1 MLRKR
6 IAIDLGT
13 ANSLVMVKGKGIVLN
28 VPTVVAYSKRI
39 KKVIA
44 IGEEAKLMLGK
55 SPEDIVVERPLKEG
69 VIASYRLTEAFIK
82 VLIRKSLGKVN
93 ILRPEVMI
101 SVPAGLTSVEE
112 RAVIKAANSAG
123 ASKIYLIP
131 EPIAAAIGAK
141 LPIAESSGNMI
152 VNIGG
157 GTAEIAIIS
166 LNGLVKFTSKRGAGD
181 AITDSIRDFLKRKY
195 KLEVGEQMAEKVKI
209 EIGSCVETENPRGMQ
224 VRGSEVNSGQPKKI
238 DINSNDIVEP
248 IKYILSQIVISI
260 KSVLE
265 TTPPELVSDII
276 DRGIALSGGSALIS
290 DIDIYFTD
298 SLGVAAY
305 VVDNPFTAVVEGVC
319 ESLESIDVLR
329 GSLKS

>member
-13 ANSLVMVKGKGIVLN
+13 ANSLVMEKGKGVILN

-44 IGEEAKLMLGK
+44 IGEEAKLMIGK

-82 VLIRKSLGKVN
+82 VLIRKSLGRFSL
-93 ILRPEVMI
+93 LRPEVMI

-181 AITDSIRDFLKRKY
+181 AITEALRDFMKRKY
-195 KLEVGEQMAEKVKI
+195 KLEIGEQMAEKVKI
-209 EIGSCVETENPRGMQ
+209 EIGSAIETENPKIMQ
-224 VRGSEVNSGQPKKI
+224 IRGSEVNSGQPKKI
-238 DINSNDIVEP
+238 DLNSNDLIEP
-248 IKYILSQIVISI
+248 INYVLSQIVVST

-276 DRGIALSGGSALIS
+276 DRGIALSGGSALIR

-298 SLGVAAY
+298 ALGVAAY
-305 VVDNPFTAVVEGVC
+305 VVDNPLTAVVEGVC